1 VGDSIRNK
9 LTEQRHLFSLIKEE
23 LYSAAKAQPCP
34 ACRADIEHFAE
45 FMAVKARDV
54 GAIDTYSSRKTH
66 MRKLK
71 EVDYINELTDTAM
84 FITKIIR
91 PLTRKM
97 NAPEIYREV
106 LNEDLEGNRTVRK
119 HLLEAEKLMGRLD
132 RKDKDYRL
140 MHDILDSFIKVTE
153 FKLSIDPLT
162 FYIFDKTVRFGYK
175 THLLSVSSKMTVGI
189 KELVNPSRYV

>member
-1 VGDSIRNK
+1 
-9 LTEQRHLFSLIKEE
+9 
-23 LYSAAKAQPCP
+23 
-34 ACRADIEHFAE
+34 
-45 FMAVKARDV
+45 
-54 GAIDTYSSRKTH
+54 
-66 MRKLK
+66 
-71 EVDYINELTDTAM
+71 M

-132 RKDKDYRL
+132 RKDKDYKL

-175 THLLSVSSKMTVGI
+175 THLLSVSSKMIVGI